1 LNYFCKRNQV
11 LSNKKGPLP
20 YIGLTVV
27 VFLFS
32 VISSIVVQKTMAA
45 DISVNGIRVGSSNG
59 STRFVVDLNR
69 EVTPKIISLADPYR
83 VVIDLPEVKWNLKG
97 QGRGTGKG
105 VVSNYRYGHFQAG
118 VSRIVL
124 DLKGPARIKKTFT
137 LSPSGAYK
145 YRLVVDL
152 ENTSRA
158 NFLAALKPKKREPR
172 MAAAAPPR
180 AIKKRTKNAQRIIVV
195 DAGHGGN
202 DPGSPSSIGISEKR
216 ITLQTARVLKKELE
230 KNGNFKVYLSR
241 DRDVY
246 VPHRR
251 RFGVARKH
259 QADLF
264 ISLHGDSFKS
274 NKVRGATVYTLSE
287 RASDSEAAALA
298 RRENKSDIIAGIDL
312 EEETD
317 DVSSILIDL
326 ARRETMNYS
335 ARLATLLVP
344 ELKRNINLRKNTHRF
359 ANFLVLKAP
368 DVPSILIEMG
378 YLTNKA
384 DARRMASKEGQQ
396 KIAKSI
402 RQAVEKYFTTI
413 SAEGY

>member
-1 LNYFCKRNQV
+1 MNYIC
-11 LSNKKGPLP
+11 NKQRVQTYFKGPMVL
-20 YIGLTVV
+20 IGLLVLA
-27 VFLFS
+27 FLSFATPT
-32 VISSIVVQKTMAA
+32 ISFAA
-45 DISVNGIRVGSSNG
+45 DVTVNGIRVGSSNG
-59 STRFVVDLNR
+59 NTRFVIDLNKS
-69 EVTPKIISLADPYR
+69 VDYKIMTLADPYR
-83 VVIDLPEVKWNLKG
+83 IVIDLPEVKWGLGG

-105 VVSNYRYGHFQAG
+105 IVSNYRYGHFQVG
-118 VSRIVL
+118 VSRIVI
-124 DLKGPARIKKTFT
+124 DLKSPAKIKKDFI
-137 LSPSGAYK
+137 LPPGGASK
-145 YRLVVDL
+145 YRLVIDL
-152 ENTSRA
+152 ENTSRS
-158 NFLAALKPKKREPR
+158 NFLANLKKPKRKTQ
-172 MAAAAPPR
+172 MAAAEPPR
-180 AIKKRTKNAQRIIVV
+180 ARTKRKKNAKRIIVV

-216 ITLQTARVLKKELE
+216 ITLQTARILKKELE

-251 RFGVARKH
+251 RFGVARKY

-264 ISLHGDSFKS
+264 ISLHGDSFNKS
-274 NKVRGATVYTLSE
+274 NVRGATVYTLSE
-287 RASDSEAAALA
+287 RASDGEAAALA

-312 EEETD
+312 EAETD

-378 YLTNKA
+378 YLTNKT
-384 DARRMASKEGQQ
+384 DARRMASRAGQE

-402 RQAVEKYFTTI
+402 RRGVERYFTTI